1 MSSDTRIAITGI
13 GVVSPAGVGVAECF
27 DLLASGRDLLVDLD
41 QSWAVPP
48 FNLGAPVGSFDAR
61 QWIAPRRLRR
71 MNRLSQLAVVAAYQA
86 ARQAGIE
93 PGAAW
98 PGTGVVMGTGLGAL
112 AETVAFIEQLQDEDP
127 SLANPGLFPSTVM
140 NVAASQISMELGL
153 QGYNT
158 TVNHKE
164 ISAELALLLAVD
176 ALRLERAGA
185 VLVGAVDELSEPVHH
200 GYRRLGA
207 LARGR
212 PRPYR
217 AGRDGLALGEGAAV
231 VVLEPLAGARARGA
245 ALAELAGISA
255 AGGTRP
261 LVGWG
266 PAPEQG
272 RTAGPALE
280 AGVSAVRG
288 ALGAAGVDP
297 GEVDLV
303 IGSGCGSPDLDR
315 LDAQVVAAVFGER
328 PVPLT
333 SPHGALGSWMGGGAL
348 RLVAAVEAIR
358 RGAIFPTVTGG
369 DPDPAV
375 PAPGL
380 VTAARQEALR
390 TVLVCGHATG
400 GGSAAAVLVRSDD

>member
-13 GVVSPAGVGVAECF
+13 GVVSPAGVGVDECF
-27 DLLASGRDLLVDLD
+27 DVLAGGRDLLADLD
-41 QSWAVPP
+41 QSWAAPP
-48 FNLGAPVGSFDAR
+48 FNLGAPVGPFDAR
-61 QWIAPRRLRR
+61 QWIPPRRLRR

-93 PGAAW
+93 PGAAR

-112 AETVAFIEQLQDEDP
+112 AETVAFIEQLQGEDP

-176 ALRLERAGA
+176 ALRLERAEA

-217 AGRDGLALGEGAAV
+217 AGRDGLTLGEGAAV

-245 ALAELAGISA
+245 ALVELAGISA

-288 ALGAAGVDP
+288 ALSAAGVGP

-303 IGSGCGSPDLDR
+303 VGSGCGSPDLDR
-315 LDAQVVAAVFGER
+315 LDAQVVAAVFGR

-333 SPHGALGSWMGGGAL
+333 SPHGALGTWMGSGAL
-348 RLVAAVEAIR
+348 RLVAAVESIR
-358 RGAIFPTVTGG
+358 RATIFPTVTGG

-380 VTAARQEALR
+380 VTTARQEELR

-400 GGSAAAVLVRSDD
+400 GGSAAAVLVRSVD